1 MAASTAG
8 AVGPTASSAGSGEV
22 HVVSALSSISRSAE
36 TVRTSLGQLDLVTTP
51 SDEVVAR
58 LQASAAQ
65 MAALLRETHSTNLRY
80 QAVRPVAVPEIA
92 QHVPDFLAT
101 RKAAATAE
109 ADAAAERIG
118 AAATIP
124 TADYNTAIDALIRQ
138 YDGLARIAV
147 AEFRASSAAAML
159 EVTRP

>member
-1 MAASTAG
+1 MVA
-8 AVGPTASSAGSGEV
+8 
-22 HVVSALSSISRSAE
+22 ALSSISRSAE

-51 SDEVVAR
+51 SDEVTAR
-58 LQASAAQ
+58 LQAAASQ

-80 QAVRPVAVPEIA
+80 QAVRPIAVPEVA

-109 ADAAAERIG
+109 ADAAAERLG

-124 TADYNTAIDALIRQ
+124 TAEYNASVDALIRQ
-138 YDGLARIAV
+138 YDGLARGAV
-147 AEFRASSAAAML
+147 AEFRASSAAAMH
-159 EVTRP
+159 EVLRP